1 LSETLG
7 SAVLDLSADLQPLDR
22 DLATGERRVAL
33 SVATMQTMLDRNA
46 TQIGQ
51 RLGAVGA
58 SYDRELAPP
67 VARFGTAVARMG
79 QQVDGSL
86 SQIRIEQAATAR
98 EAQRAAVIAE
108 AAGTTQAGAA
118 ARAARAYGE
127 QAAAAK
133 ASANV
138 QEAAAL
144 KLAAVQRLAQAQS
157 ARVTTTYG
165 FPAAGGGGR
174 GGGIPPAV
182 VGGGDSGGGGNGIL
196 RSILWGKGAG
206 GGGRMGG
213 RFGLGLLL
221 GGGALAGA
229 GTVGSFAGFGAE
241 HALFTAGGVAGS
253 AGAGAI
259 GGGLMAL
266 GSAGQMA
273 VGGGSDMAVM
283 KSTITDTKE
292 LATAYGN
299 VQKAVTLYGV
309 GSKQAVTAQ
318 KELNLLMAELG
329 NTAGVKAELGLA
341 KQGEALNKFWDKA
354 TSGARVQAVNVLSQV
369 LKLGMDYVP
378 RVAQA
383 AQQNLAIINKGVKPL
398 FSWLE
403 GPEGVGVW
411 NQLEGQ
417 FKKNLPTAVHA
428 FDQAME
434 LLLKT
439 TAEASKYTGGFIHSL
454 DKFFTK
460 YNSPAGFAVWRG
472 EMGRLIGDFHLWWN
486 LIKVLG
492 RDIFDL
498 FTNDAHTGNAIVE
511 TITNMLTKLGE
522 WERSTKGREDIH
534 NVFTVHKE
542 EIVALLK
549 ILPEVIGLFSK
560 IYLTIAPPMV
570 EGMTGIAKA
579 ITWVLKGL
587 NELGPAMRTLLGF
600 TLIALK
606 LGQLGASLRIVGGAL
621 GLVAANTENV
631 AIKDAT
637 LGQLTSALTVKN
649 EGLAT
654 SYTGL
659 AASEEAAAAGGVAAS
674 AGSAG
679 GLSSMGA
686 LLARGKGAV
695 AGALPSVIR
704 GATVAGAGALA
715 GNIGATALGLHG
727 TANLAVTLGTSGAA
741 LGTMLAPGIGTAV
754 GGAVGVGLAE
764 AIGAFNNKAPEYG
777 KQFARGFV
785 APFAPIL
792 GATTTREME
801 EKVAKARNAQ
811 EKAEHP
817 EPSGLKKL
825 LAAPGKGL
833 EKLLGLESDPEY
845 SKPDPAKVLAEAR
858 KVGQAAGDT
867 FAKSFSLV
875 RFPTT
880 TAFFATAVHRLDAL
894 AVPARQAAAK
904 VMIAAAQE
912 LEAKGQLPSKSVAH
926 LIGMLEAQFPHLA
939 SFLQQQGAATAKA
952 FSTAL
957 NLKETEHNVKTS
969 LDKIAGDWG
978 LTGLSIAQTEKALT
992 YIIAHSKGEQKAMAE
1007 RDLRDLRRASGY
1019 AWQAM
1024 QEHVESSTK
1033 EQAAAIGRL
1042 AVAMPLLGA
1051 SGFTKYEALVQKWV
1065 EGLTERVGKGIE
1077 TLKQGILTIDR
1088 MLAGE
1093 LTKLGMSK
1101 GTAGALTTG
1110 KLPTAKQFFT
1120 ESPFGAAGGGLIQI
1134 GSPGEAGHDSV
1145 PLNVGGMPVMVA
1157 PGEQVAV
1164 FNRHQL
1170 PIVDAA
1176 LAPMGGLAGL
1186 FQQVDTPHYMAQGGL
1201 VGKMVSEANKIS
1213 AQHFPYVWGG
1223 GHGSFQGPFDC
1234 SGAVSAVLH
1243 AAGVL
1248 GRPETSGEL
1257 ASFGAPGPGDVTIY
1271 ANPIHTFMSIMGRF
1285 FGTHGSEGA
1294 GWYAG
1299 SALPGYAVRHV
1310 TGAGGL
1316 GTIGTPKVK
1325 GAGAIAALARA
1336 GLGKAAAA
1344 ANRYLAGHSFGAAMM
1359 GGSEANVG
1367 HMVPGI
1373 MGIEQRAAGIAGLAW
1388 NPSIVAALLSH
1399 ESGGGINE
1407 PPSGSLNA
1415 TGPNQIIP
1423 STFASYALA
1432 GHKQISNPL
1441 DNAIASMR
1449 YIKARYGSL
1458 AKMAST
1464 TGLLGGRYVGYAR
1477 GGLFSAGGGV
1487 AHSAGLAK
1495 AKAVIRRGKGTK
1507 PKLSKATA
1515 LKLGFPKLGGV
1526 AGLSN
1531 VPGMM
1536 MPFETATGAL
1546 GTQEGLLESI
1556 SGDPN
1561 GFFIGPGDMQYLS
1574 PTLVPGEGIGPGMS
1588 VLDAQGIAR
1597 KQIQA
1602 SGETEPLQLQQ
1613 QILEW
1618 IAGQASHRMLM
1629 PSDISILAGTF
1640 GPSGLSFRAGSPL
1653 LGAESENLRAQLKWM
1668 GTAAGEKYTG
1678 VERGAL
1684 EHLMTKLRRAQQERH
1699 RRNQRIRKVQKI
1711 AFDRYTH
1718 LKEDIKRLTTG
1729 SLKDRVKAA
1738 QDSYA
1743 EKVRGF
1749 DATEHRR
1756 ALTQSIAEEKK
1767 SLYPNGALIQHQEA
1781 ALHAIHTAKAP
1792 NTRSITSAHVALL
1805 KNELTNELTP
1815 LQETLKVLG
1824 GSSTSIGSGGEYG
1837 KALSE
1842 NQAIISSKGEA
1853 EGKLAELLTSKLP
1866 QAMISLR
1873 SVEEAMKDSPVPEV
1887 KKTTT
1892 AASTSTERLLEL
1904 EKEGRAQEK
1913 LALLVS
1919 QAQYKVLSNLPPFAG
1934 KFHDGGIVPGPLG
1947 QERTALVLAGERISP
1962 AGSGDTSVRVIVH
1975 DGAVDPNKIEV
1986 IAERAVKKS
1995 TRSMARSAGRPLP
2008 SRGGGMLG

>member
-1 LSETLG
+1 
-7 SAVLDLSADLQPLDR
+7 
-22 DLATGERRVAL
+22 
-33 SVATMQTMLDRNA
+33 M
-46 TQIGQ
+46 
-51 RLGAVGA
+51 
-58 SYDRELAPP
+58 
-67 VARFGTAVARMG
+67 
-79 QQVDGSL
+79 
-86 SQIRIEQAATAR
+86 
-98 EAQRAAVIAE
+98 
-108 AAGTTQAGAA
+108 
-118 ARAARAYGE
+118 
-127 QAAAAK
+127 
-133 ASANV
+133 
-138 QEAAAL
+138 
-144 KLAAVQRLAQAQS
+144 
-157 ARVTTTYG
+157 
-165 FPAAGGGGR
+165 
-174 GGGIPPAV
+174 
-182 VGGGDSGGGGNGIL
+182 
-196 RSILWGKGAG
+196 
-206 GGGRMGG
+206 
-213 RFGLGLLL
+213 
-221 GGGALAGA
+221 
-229 GTVGSFAGFGAE
+229 
-241 HALFTAGGVAGS
+241 
-253 AGAGAI
+253 
-259 GGGLMAL
+259 
-266 GSAGQMA
+266 
-273 VGGGSDMAVM
+273 
-283 KSTITDTKE
+283 
-292 LATAYGN
+292 
-299 VQKAVTLYGV
+299 
-309 GSKQAVTAQ
+309 
-318 KELNLLMAELG
+318 
-329 NTAGVKAELGLA
+329 GLA
-341 KQGEALNKFWDKA
+341 KQGDALNKFWDKA

-417 FKKNLPTAVHA
+417 FKKDLPTAVHA

-511 TITNMLTKLGE
+511 TITTMLTKLGE

-534 NVFTVHKE
+534 NIFTVHKD

-549 ILPEVIGLFSK
+549 ILPEVIGLFGK
-560 IYLTIAPPMV
+560 IYMTISPAMV

-600 TLIALK
+600 TLIAAK
-606 LGQLGASLRIVGGAL
+606 LGQLGASLKVVGGAL
-621 GLVAANTENV
+621 GLVTANTENV

-659 AASEEAAAAGGVAAS
+659 AASEEAAAAGGVAA

-704 GATVAGAGALA
+704 GGTALGAGALV

-764 AIGAFNNKAPEYG
+764 AVGKFDKKAPEYG
-777 KQFARGFV
+777 KQFAHGFV

-792 GATTTREME
+792 GATTARVVED
-801 EKVAKARNAQ
+801 KLAKDRNAR

-817 EPSGLKKL
+817 SDFNPLEVFSSPSNWWKTAIGEGAPAVDKK
-825 LAAPGKGL
+825 
-833 EKLLGLESDPEY
+833 
-845 SKPDPAKVLAEAR
+845 KVLEDAR
-858 KVGQAAGDT
+858 KEGKDAGEG
-867 FAKSFSLV
+867 FAKAFALV

-880 TAFFATAVHRLDAL
+880 TAFFATAVHALDGL
-894 AVPARQAAAK
+894 TVPARQAAAK
-904 VMIAAAQE
+904 AMIGYAQE
-912 LEAKGQLPSKSVAH
+912 LEAKGTIAKGSVTH
-926 LIGMLEAQFPHLA
+926 IIGMLEAQFPHLA
-939 SFLQQQGAATAKA
+939 SYLQQQGAATATA

-957 NLKETEHNVKTS
+957 NLKETEHRVKAS

-978 LTGLSIAQTEKALT
+978 LTGLSIAQTEGHLT
-992 YIIAHSKGEQKAMAE
+992 YIIAHSKGEQKAIAE
-1007 RDLRDLRRASGY
+1007 KDLRDLRRASGY

-1033 EQAAAIGRL
+1033 EQAAAIRRL

-1134 GSPGEAGHDSV
+1134 GSPGEAGYDTV

-1170 PIVDAA
+1170 PIVNEA
-1176 LAPMGGLAGL
+1176 LGGIGGLEGLFSSVSTPNYMAKGGFLPGQAYAGL
-1186 FQQVDTPHYMAQGGL
+1186 SRGRIDQGVDFSGRGPVEAVGDGAVKSVGLWHGWPGTGGVVYSTSRGPVYVMEDFAPIPGLRTGMRLKAGDIIGRATGGSSGIETGWADPSGTRPIVQYGSAPDGTPMSGGKSYASFL
-1201 VGKMVSEANKIS
+1201 
-1213 AQHFPYVWGG
+1213 GG
-1223 GHGSFQGPFDC
+1223 GAG
-1234 SGAVSAVLH
+1234 SGAGV
-1243 AAGVL
+1243 AAAWNAIV
-1248 GRPETSGEL
+1248 
-1257 ASFGAPGPGDVTIY
+1257 A
-1271 ANPIHTFMSIMGRF
+1271 
-1285 FGTHGSEGA
+1285 
-1294 GWYAG
+1294 
-1299 SALPGYAVRHV
+1299 
-1310 TGAGGL
+1310 
-1316 GTIGTPKVK
+1316 PKVS
-1325 GAGAIAALARA
+1325 GAGALAALVRA
-1336 GLGKAAAA
+1336 GLGKVTSA
-1344 ANRYLAGHSFGAAMM
+1344 ANRKGESLAGSGVHGGGGTHSQNEALGKRMM
-1359 GGSEANVG
+1359 
-1367 HMVPGI
+1367 I
-1373 MGIEQRAAGIAGLAW
+1373 AAGFPASEWPALQALWTQESGWDANSV
-1388 NPSIVAALLSH
+1388 NPSSGAYGIPQSLGHGHPYKLGDPAA
-1399 ESGGGINE
+1399 
-1407 PPSGSLNA
+1407 
-1415 TGPNQIIP
+1415 QI
-1423 STFASYALA
+1423 AWGL
-1432 GHKQISNPL
+1432 K
-1441 DNAIASMR
+1441 
-1449 YIKARYGSL
+1449 YIRGRYGSPSAAEGHERRFNWY
-1458 AKMAST
+1458 AKG
-1464 TGLLGGRYVGYAR
+1464 GLIPGFAR
-1477 GGLFSAGGGV
+1477 GTPSVAQTHKIKSA
-1487 AHSAGLAK
+1487 
-1495 AKAVIRRGKGTK
+1495 IRKGKGTK

-1531 VPGMM
+1531 VPKMM

-1556 SGDPN
+1556 SSDPT
-1561 GFFIGPGDMQYLS
+1561 GFFIGQGDMQYLS
-1574 PTLVPGEGIGPGMS
+1574 PTLMPGEGIGPGMS
-1588 VLDAQGIAR
+1588 VLDAQGVAR

-1653 LGAESENLRAQLKWM
+1653 LGAESENLRAQLTWM
-1668 GTAAGEKYTG
+1668 GTAAGAKHTG

-1684 EHLMTKLRRAQQERH
+1684 EHLMVKLKRAQDERH
-1699 RRNQRIRKVQKI
+1699 KRNERIRKVQRA
-1711 AFDRYTH
+1711 AFARYTH
-1718 LKEDIKRLTTG
+1718 LKTDIKRLTTG
-1729 SLKDRVKAA
+1729 SLKDRIKAA
-1738 QDSYA
+1738 QDAYA

-1767 SLYPNGALIQHQEA
+1767 SLYPNGALIQQQEA

-1815 LQETLKVLG
+1815 LEDTLKVLG

-1873 SVEEAMKDSPVPEV
+1873 SVEEAMKDSPVPV
-1887 KKTTT
+1887 KTTT
-1892 AASTSTERLLEL
+1892 TAGKPGETELAGLLKERL
-1904 EKEGRAQEK
+1904 QQTQ
-1913 LALLVS
+1913 LALAVS
-1919 QAQYKVLSNLPPFAG
+1919 QAQYGVLSHLPPFAG